1 MFLVLLVRMIF
12 ERYLLLIKYGGE
24 NLFRSYVIKLMKD
37 NTFINDLMLVLEIYE
52 CLVSDDYYGL
62 YVDNI
67 K

>member
-1 MFLVLLVRMIF
+1 MIF

>member
-37 NTFINDLMLVLEIYE
+37 NMFINDLMLVLEIYE

>member
-1 MFLVLLVRMIF
+1 MIF

-24 NLFRSYVIKLMKD
+24 NFFRSYVIKLMKD

>member
-1 MFLVLLVRMIF
+1 MIF

-37 NTFINDLMLVLEIYE
+37 NMFINDLMLVLEIYE

-62 YVDNI
+62 
-67 K
+67 